1 MMDVK
6 RVFPILGAFFLGS
19 WLSNAHIIHTTSVLL
34 KEASATLILA
44 ASSLAG
50 VGFFLIL
57 RLLGGGARPQM
68 AGWLLLPG
76 WVALQALPHFFPEHP
91 LLPALTAL
99 LWGEIVK
106 WHLYSQVFLRWGP
119 MSASRILSYAV
130 LAYESG
136 TVAAALF
143 PFQGAAGL
151 EIVALLPLF
160 AVMLVA
166 KQEQEEAE
174 HVAVGSVPATSS
186 PLVGWLI
193 GVGLIAGFLRV
204 SADTGF
210 KFGVRLQGGDPKEW
224 VSNFYLMS
232 AGFTLALGLG
242 RRLRWMAPRMGCP
255 QRSLAATGWVQAAFA
270 LAFVSGH
277 PLALVAAA
285 ALQRSMDKIFYQP
298 TVQLLTSGFGWATQ
312 VQLRRGHVVGF
323 LGLGSLM
330 GIVAFSGHGWLATAE
345 QVVWAI
351 ASLHLAAALALLI
364 FVPMMV
370 TRVVDDLDREKG
382 GSRAM
387 AMLALLSPRHFL
399 VHALQWSNRKGG
411 MHALPAELLD
421 GLTAEPGREVVQTF
435 YNAFPRL
442 EEPHQLALVRLA
454 AFLDRGADRDFLLD
468 VAMEK
473 VATSVRARRLAAHQ
487 LVKVLGKDARPILR
501 RARGTRRVPGKRA
514 A

>member
-1 MMDVK
+1 
-6 RVFPILGAFFLGS
+6 
-19 WLSNAHIIHTTSVLL
+19 
-34 KEASATLILA
+34 
-44 ASSLAG
+44 
-50 VGFFLIL
+50 
-57 RLLGGGARPQM
+57 
-68 AGWLLLPG
+68 
-76 WVALQALPHFFPEHP
+76 
-91 LLPALTAL
+91 
-99 LWGEIVK
+99 
-106 WHLYSQVFLRWGP
+106 
-119 MSASRILSYAV
+119 
-130 LAYESG
+130 
-136 TVAAALF
+136 
-143 PFQGAAGL
+143 
-151 EIVALLPLF
+151 
-160 AVMLVA
+160 
-166 KQEQEEAE
+166 
-174 HVAVGSVPATSS
+174 
-186 PLVGWLI
+186 
-193 GVGLIAGFLRV
+193 
-204 SADTGF
+204 
-210 KFGVRLQGGDPKEW
+210 
-224 VSNFYLMS
+224 
-232 AGFTLALGLG
+232 
-242 RRLRWMAPRMGCP
+242 MGCP